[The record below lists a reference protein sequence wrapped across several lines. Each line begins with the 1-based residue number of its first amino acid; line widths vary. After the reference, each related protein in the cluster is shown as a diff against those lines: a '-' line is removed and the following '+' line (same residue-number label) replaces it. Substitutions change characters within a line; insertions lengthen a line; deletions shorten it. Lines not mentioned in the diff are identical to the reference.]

1 VVAVRERGFAPHPTR
16 KDGQNTL
23 PVLLT
28 LAPAASQTVRKRIEE
43 ILGST
48 KTGGCLRKSR
58 YARRERT
65 HASGKYVAAARN
77 LVRMAKL
84 FCRPPGS
91 AGA

>member
-1 VVAVRERGFAPHPTR
+1 MAAVRERGFALHPTR

-28 LAPAASQTVRKRIEE
+28 LAHAASRTVRKRIEE

-65 HASGKYVAAARN
+65 HASGKYVGVAWNR
-77 LVRMAKL
+77 VRMAKL

-91 AGA
+91 ARA